1 MKINWHRQHKWS
13 GVAVSI
19 FLVLFC
25 ISGIILNHRAL
36 WGGAE
41 VSRSILPPFYRCSS
55 WDQGM
60 MRGTVALDDS
70 VVAYGT
76 AGAWLFSR
84 DGTFIRDINDGLPK
98 AQIHR
103 NVRAIVKTAGDSL
116 LMLTTDAL
124 YLLPPASPKWNEVK
138 IPDVGGER
146 LTDLTLAGDTLVLAS
161 RSQIFKAVLPR
172 LEFTPVTLPAPADA
186 DISGST
192 ALRTAWNLHG
202 NLLLG
207 APGKIIVDVIG
218 VVIALLAISG
228 IVIWLMPRRIRSIA
242 RKRSGAS
249 KNAIHASA
257 TLRGW
262 VKVHSWVGKFTI
274 VFTVFLCFTGMLL
287 RPPLMVPLA
296 LWKTHPKSSSENLWQ
311 DKLRMVRY
319 DAAAREW
326 MISTSA
332 GFFTMS
338 TLGSAPHRAA
348 GAPPVSVMGL
358 NVWMPIG
365 QTKWLCGSLSGMY
378 VWDRETKKS
387 TDWFSGEPAPVK
399 PGPPFGSRPVA
410 GYSRDFRGEA
420 FPIYFDA
427 GTDRVPQPAELSTL
441 PMPLYNVALETHTGR
456 IYFGNSATYFFIPLI
471 GLLALWCLLSGWKV
485 RRPSSKRSDQSDQ
498 SDKSDKSDKSDR
510 SDKSEAMQTKK

>member
-13 GVAVSI
+13 GIAVSL

-25 ISGIILNHRAL
+25 ISGIILNHRTL

-41 VSRSILPPFYRCSS
+41 VSRSILPPFYRYEN

-60 MRGTVALDDS
+60 MRGTVAMGDS

-76 AGAWLFSR
+76 AGAWLLSR
-84 DGTFIRDINDGLPK
+84 DGSFIRDFNVGLPQ
-98 AQIHR
+98 AQIYR

-124 YLLPPASPKWNEVK
+124 YLQPPASRKWSEVK
-138 IPDVGGER
+138 IPSVGGER

-161 RSQIFKAVLPR
+161 RSQLFKAVLPR
-172 LEFTPVTLPAPADA
+172 LEFTPVTLPEPEDA

-207 APGKIIVDVIG
+207 APGKIIVDIVG

-228 IVIWLMPRRIRSIA
+228 IVIWLLPRRVRSIS
-242 RKRSGAS
+242 RKENPGKA
-249 KNAIHASA
+249 AHASG

-262 VKVHSWVGKFTI
+262 IRVHSWVGKATIAFTI
-274 VFTVFLCFTGMLL
+274 FLCFTGMLL

-296 LWKTHPKSSSENLWQ
+296 LWKTHPAKSAQNPWQ

-319 DAAAREW
+319 DSASGEW
-326 MISTSA
+326 MLSTSA
-332 GFFTMS
+332 GFFAMPK
-338 TLGSAPHRAA
+338 LGAAPRRAE

-358 NVWMPIG
+358 NVWMPVG
-365 QTKWLCGSLSGMY
+365 STKWLCGSLSGMY
-378 VWDRETKKS
+378 VWDRKTEKS
-387 TDWFSGEPAPVK
+387 TDWFSGAPAPIK
-399 PGPPFGSRPVA
+399 PGPPFGARPVA
-410 GYSRDFRGEA
+410 GYTRDFRGEA
-420 FPIYFDA
+420 FPIYFDS
-427 GTDRVPQPAELSTL
+427 GTDRIQQPAELATL

-471 GLLALWCLLSGWKV
+471 GLLALWCLISGWKV
-485 RRPSSKRSDQSDQ
+485 RRPSSN
-498 SDKSDKSDKSDR
+498 KS
-510 SDKSEAMQTKK
+510 